1 MQSCSVLCVSRSVS
15 VWLGKLACIEPI
27 KAVRP
32 KPASIME
39 TALQLKV
46 EGLVMKDLRM
56 KDMVVA
62 NKKEVDKTINPLFIK
77 DEQVGTRLRVAIRL
91 TPELS
96 REITKA
102 ACTRPTIDDLLLEFF
117 LPGIEDRVR

>member
-1 MQSCSVLCVSRSVS
+1 
-15 VWLGKLACIEPI
+15 
-27 KAVRP
+27 
-32 KPASIME
+32 ME
-39 TALQLKV
+39 KALQLKV
-46 EGLVMKDLRM
+46 ARGLVMKVLRM
-56 KDMVVA
+56 GGHGGG
-62 NKKEVDKTINPLFIK
+62 NKKEGDKTLNPLFIK
-77 DEQVGTRLRVAIRL
+77 DQQVGTLLRVAIRL

>member
-102 ACTRPTIDDLLLEFF
+102 ACTRPTMMLLDFFF
-117 LPGIEDRVR
+117 LE